1 MIDVNRAL
9 LHRTVVER
17 YKTGEISIDV
27 NKSSALMLY
36 ARVSRNP
43 LIKMFNLFVRVYSYP
58 LTIIGVIFASVFI
71 DRYLYILFYVI
82 GLFGTITL
90 EEHLSRV
97 ATIHS
102 ALENQNIFSHLQRH
116 GVIYVRELMDTHVTI

>member
-1 MIDVNRAL
+1 MIDVSRSL

-27 NKSSALMLY
+27 NTNSALILY
-36 ARVSRNP
+36 AKVSRNP
-43 LIKMFNLFVRVYSYP
+43 LIKMFNFLVRVYSFP
-58 LTIIGVIFASVFI
+58 LTIIGVIFTSVFI

-82 GLFGTITL
+82 GLFAIITL

-97 ATIHS
+97 TTIQS
-102 ALENQNIFSHLQRH
+102 ALENQNIFSHLQRQ
-116 GVIYVRELMDTHVTI
+116 GVIYIRELMDTHMTV